1 MQPPRQ
7 SQRFNVYDTNVERL
21 MTMAD
26 PMALRMLAE
35 HSGGRFYEADQAGDL
50 VNQLRLFHLSQRV
63 PPQLEYI
70 WDNGALM
77 VVLLVWAGSEW
88 LLRRFSGLL

>member
-1 MQPPRQ
+1 MQPLHQ
-7 SQRFNVYDTNVERL
+7 AQRFNVYDTNVERL

-50 VNQLRLFHLSQRV
+50 VTQLRLFHLSQRSAAAV
-63 PPQLEYI
+63 GVHLGQRSAHGRIARL
-70 WDNGALM
+70 GRL
-77 VVLLVWAGSEW
+77 EW